1 MSSSK
6 AGRSIVQ
13 NIVVNTTGPRK
24 RRSRLGNVPSLKEFV
39 HKTTVLR
46 QYRDFLK
53 AVRLIPDDVDRKPV
67 HMEVRDTFRKLS
79 YETDELSVEMAI
91 KDGERRLKQV
101 QSMVGHRA
109 ATKDADSWLNIDDQ
123 EDPRGRVGVEWPWQ
137 KK

>member
-6 AGRSIVQ
+6 AGRSIIQ
-13 NIVVNTTGPRK
+13 NVVVNTTGPRK

-53 AVRLIPDDVDRKPV
+53 AVRLIPDKVDRKPAY
-67 HMEVRDTFRKLS
+67 MEVRHTFRKLS
-79 YETDELSVEMAI
+79 YETDALSIEMAI

-101 QSMVGHRA
+101 QSLVGHNA
-109 ATKDADSWLNIDDQ
+109 ATKDADSWLNIDDK

-137 KK
+137 K